1 MANNVLIIRVPEP
14 KVPHLLELRDFIRA
28 SLDTGILVLPDDST
42 IEVMELPQLGRVDVR
57 LIEPEAEAP
66 PASDETLFRE
76 HDLTE
81 GTEGAE
87 KRVILQRL
95 KDYRAAHG
103 LGSLEAVSAKT
114 AYFRD
119 KRLTA
124 EELRMIL
131 VGDGPPRPIDDWRKI
146 GRALAALE
154 KSEEGGVN
162 PERRPE

>member
-1 MANNVLIIRVPEP
+1 MEKNVLIAQVSETDVGR
-14 KVPHLLELRDFIRA
+14 LRELRDFLLESLALCMLVIPADA
-28 SLDTGILVLPDDST
+28 S
-42 IEVMELPQLGRVDVR
+42 IEVMEIPPLDAVEVKPAEEVP
-57 LIEPEAEAP
+57 EPVPEPMTPTEAE
-66 PASDETLFRE
+66 
-76 HDLTE
+76 
-81 GTEGAE
+81 E
-87 KRVILQRL
+87 KREILQRL

-131 VGDGPPRPIDDWRKI
+131 VGDGPPRSIEDWRKI
-146 GRALAALE
+146 GRALDALE
-154 KSEEGGVN
+154 KSEEGGIN